1 MYNLENNFSN
11 QAEAL
16 SFVITHHMSSVVV
29 LDHTS
34 VGKTVYLLCEVVP
47 TVWLQSYKYIAVLH
61 FSNIKGEWSCV
72 EYDETMNP
80 TQFLDCPIK
89 YFEQSDLRSEQ
100 SQLWHDLSLEN
111 RKTKLSNKKTLQ
123 TKIGLLEEN
132 FRSRKKIMKTSKF
145 GILTI
150 IDFHSNSK
158 SQIIARNE
166 DGVIFRYKLL
176 DISIDE
182 IKNI

>member
-1 MYNLENNFSN
+1 MYILENNFIN

-16 SFVITHHMSSVVV
+16 SFVITQQMTSVVV

-34 VGKTVYLLCEVVP
+34 VGKAVYLLCQVIP
-47 TVWLQSYKYIAVLH
+47 TEWLESYKYIAVLH
-61 FSNIKGEWSCV
+61 FSNFKGEWSCV

-80 TQFLDCPIK
+80 TQFLDCPMK
-89 YFEQSDLRSEQ
+89 YFEQSDLRSKQ
-100 SQLWHDLSLEN
+100 SKLWYEISLER
-111 RKTKLSNKKTLQ
+111 RKTKLNNKKALQ
-123 TKIGLLEEN
+123 SKISLLEEK
-132 FRSRKKIMKTSKF
+132 FRSRKKFMKTSKF
-145 GILTI
+145 GMLSI